1 MLVIGI
7 GRGHEE
13 LFSGRVKDGLLRVIG
28 AVGEAG
34 HLYLQGDSILG
45 FAQVAVDAQGGDLM
59 RGGVKSERHLIPGLC
74 IILEDQIRNA
84 PGRI

>member
-7 GRGHEE
+7 GRGHDEI
-13 LFSGRVKDGLLRVIG
+13 FSGRVKDGLLRVIG

-45 FAQVAVDAQGGDLM
+45 D
-59 RGGVKSERHLIPGLC
+59 RKSTRLNSSH
-74 IILEDQIRNA
+74 
-84 PGRI
+84 